1 MIDSLGN
8 VQKLINDFSEVKR
21 SLYVAGKDE
30 WGNDVLHSMSVA
42 FLAWRIY
49 DILALDIDLEKIL
62 KYAMIHDLVEIYA
75 GDVNA
80 YADPAAR
87 EKKKRSE
94 AASLKRIAKDMA
106 GDFPDLAPLIQH
118 YEDKDDEE
126 SLFVWSVDKIQA
138 LVQSKLDNYHA
149 YYSQGVTSDEARRV
163 QGSNIA
169 RAHPKVAPFYREVFE
184 QFMNDYDD
192 TAVKK
197 DGEVITHNRA
207 SRT

>member
-1 MIDSLGN
+1 MLIQLQGKRKSD
-8 VQKLINDFSEVKR
+8 QKPH
-21 SLYVAGKDE
+21 
-30 WGNDVLHSMSVA
+30 HSRE
-42 FLAWRIY
+42 LQ
-49 DILALDIDLEKIL
+49 KIWL
-62 KYAMIHDLVEIYA
+62 
-75 GDVNA
+75 
-80 YADPAAR
+80 
-87 EKKKRSE
+87 
-94 AASLKRIAKDMA
+94 
-106 GDFPDLAPLIQH
+106 DLAPLIQH

-163 QGSNIA
+163 QGNNIA

>member
-106 GDFPDLAPLIQH
+106 VIFPI
-118 YEDKDDEE
+118 
-126 SLFVWSVDKIQA
+126 
-138 LVQSKLDNYHA
+138 
-149 YYSQGVTSDEARRV
+149 
-163 QGSNIA
+163 
-169 RAHPKVAPFYREVFE
+169 
-184 QFMNDYDD
+184 
-192 TAVKK
+192 
-197 DGEVITHNRA
+197 
-207 SRT
+207 